1 MNKLKKIVLVGAGSI
16 AESIAEFLT
25 HHDLNLIWVGPLH
38 ELSAEIEKNFS
49 KRVFINISE
58 ITELDI
64 DKIADSNLVIVAVEN
79 NFNKV
84 LGVTMFMKEHGIK
97 NIISLANSAG
107 EEEVLKNVGAVDSFS
122 PSPPFRSIEELL

>member
-16 AESIAEFLT
+16 AESVAEFLT
-25 HHDLNLIWVGPLH
+25 HYDLNLIWVGPLH

-58 ITELDI
+58 ITDLDF
-64 DKIADSNLVIVAVEN
+64 DKIANADLVIVAVAN

-84 LGVTMFMKEHGIK
+84 LGVTMFMREHGMQ
-97 NIISLANSAG
+97 NIISVANSKG
-107 EEEVLKNVGAVDSFS
+107 EADVLMNVGAVGSFS
-122 PSPPFRSIEELL
+122 PSPPYRSIEELL